1 MKNHSYRQGLKLQ
14 RTAADAGTLK
24 LLRKW
29 FPDRSLPELRQTVGN
44 HGYVYLTD
52 AEPFHADGER
62 KLARLLKEC
71 DGAGIGTELYEEV
84 RSGGVWRARPMSRDC
99 LRNALRR
106 SREIERETLI
116 DIERETEGFVSPEA
130 LADIEAE
137 TAAHWDGADLEL

>member
-1 MKNHSYRQGLKLQ
+1 MKNHSYRQSLKLKS
-14 RTAADAGTLK
+14 RTADPAALK

-29 FPDRSLPELRQTVGN
+29 FPDLSLLELRRRIQA
-44 HGYVYLTD
+44 HEAVYLTD

-106 SREIERETLI
+106 FREIERETLI

-137 TAAHWDGADLEL
+137 TAEHWDGADLEL